1 MADKAALCTPG
12 RQVGFGFYPAKY
24 KPHTRHRSETSQKN
38 SCIEMLFVLFFNY
51 QLTTSRR
58 CDMPRY
64 LVLANQTAASPEL
77 TSAVREILEKD
88 PDTEFVLLVPA
99 TAVEDLL
106 DWQEGD
112 SQSVAK
118 RTAQAAKEHLESVGA
133 TVTRTDVGDASP
145 VKAIENEL
153 EQHHEKYDGIVIST
167 LPLQRSRWVALD
179 QPRRIERRFKLP
191 VRHVVGH
198 SVTMTR
204 QELINGLNEDLNLE
218 LEALLRSVY
227 HAAAGR
233 GLLGH
238 ELREL
243 LKKELPSELEHATFL
258 ADKIVALGGEVRIKP
273 GMPEDLGAARDLLQQ
288 NIASERKIINNY
300 AKRIDQAAEFGDKG
314 LVIRLENILAS
325 ETDHL
330 EQLERLG
337 R

>member
-1 MADKAALCTPG
+1 
-12 RQVGFGFYPAKY
+12 
-24 KPHTRHRSETSQKN
+24 
-38 SCIEMLFVLFFNY
+38 
-51 QLTTSRR
+51 
-58 CDMPRY
+58 MPRY

-77 TSAVREILEKD
+77 TSVVREIVEKD

-99 TAVEDLL
+99 TPVEDLL
-106 DWQEGD
+106 DWQDGD
-112 SQSVAK
+112 SETIAK
-118 RTAQAAKEHLESVGA
+118 RTAQTAKDHIEGMGA
-133 TVTRTDVGDASP
+133 KVLRTEVGDASP
-145 VKAIENEL
+145 VKAIEDEL
-153 EQHHEKYDGIVIST
+153 GRHQENYDGIVIST

-204 QELINGLNEDLNLE
+204 EDLINGLNEDLNLE

-233 GLLGH
+233 GMLGH

-243 LKKELPSELEHATFL
+243 LTKELPSELDHATFL
-258 ADKIVALGGEVRIKP
+258 ADKIVALGGEVCIRP
-273 GMPEDLGAARDLLQQ
+273 AVPAELGAARDLLQQ
-288 NIASERKIINNY
+288 NIAAERKIITNY
-300 AKRIDQAAEFGDKG
+300 TKRIDQAAEFGDKG

>member
-1 MADKAALCTPG
+1 
-12 RQVGFGFYPAKY
+12 
-24 KPHTRHRSETSQKN
+24 
-38 SCIEMLFVLFFNY
+38 
-51 QLTTSRR
+51 
-58 CDMPRY
+58 MPRY
-64 LVLANQTAASPEL
+64 LILANQTAASPEL

-88 PDTEFVLLVPA
+88 PETNFVLLVPA
-99 TAVEDLL
+99 TPVEDLL

-112 SQSVAK
+112 SEAIAK
-118 RTAQAAKEHLESVGA
+118 QTAQTAKAHLEGIGA
-133 TVTRTDVGDASP
+133 KVVRTEVGDASP

-153 EQHHEKYDGIVIST
+153 ERHQEKYDGIVIST

-179 QPRRIERRFKLP
+179 QPRRIERRFKVP
-191 VRHVVGH
+191 VKHVVGH

-204 QELINGLNEDLNLE
+204 EELINGLNEDLNLE

-233 GLLGH
+233 GMLGH

-243 LKKELPSELEHATFL
+243 LKKELPSELDHATFL
-258 ADKIVALGGEVRIKP
+258 ADKIVALGGEVRIRP
-273 GMPEDLGAARDLLQQ
+273 AMPADLGAAREILQQ
-288 NIASERKIINNY
+288 NIAAERRIISNY

-314 LVIRLENILAS
+314 LVIRLENILAA